1 MKPER
6 TAPEDHHRGPE
17 TDGDWL
23 RGLLRRMVLVRA
35 FEERLGEL
43 AREQRLPG
51 FIHLSIGQEAVSV
64 GTCGVLRETDRITS
78 THRGHGH
85 AIAKGCEPG
94 PVFAELLGRE
104 GGYCRGRGGS
114 MHLLSLEHG
123 LLGTNGIVGGGIPI
137 AVGSA
142 LTSRVSGDDGVTVAF
157 FGDGAAN
164 EGVLSESLNLAAIWR
179 LPIVFVCE
187 NNGFAEWTATEEL
200 TAGRIVDR
208 GTPFGIPST
217 RVDGNDLLA
226 VVEVVGG
233 ACERARAGEGPS
245 LIEAVTYRI
254 HGHLIGEEAFT
265 SAYRTEQEVG
275 EWLARDPIELC
286 VATLAKAGEAEP
298 DAAAALRAGVDAEL
312 DEALAWAEASPL
324 PDPEEA
330 ESGVFVEDPQ

>member
-1 MKPER
+1 MTIDRSATEER
-6 TAPEDHHRGPE
+6 HRSPE
-17 TDGDWL
+17 TDGEWL

-35 FEERLGEL
+35 FEERLDLL

-51 FIHLSIGQEAVSV
+51 FVHLSIGQEAVSV
-64 GTCGVLRETDRITS
+64 GTCGVLERGDRITS

-85 AIAKGCEPG
+85 ALAKGCEPG
-94 PVFAELLGRE
+94 PIFAELLGRE

-114 MHLLSLEHG
+114 MHLLSLDDG

-142 LTSRVSGDDGVTVAF
+142 LTSSVTGDGAVTVAF

-164 EGVLSESLNLAAIWR
+164 EGVLHESLNLAAIWK
-179 LPIVFVCE
+179 LPILFVCE
-187 NNGFAEWTATEEL
+187 NNGFAEWTATDEL

-217 RVDGNDLLA
+217 RVEGNDLLA

-245 LIEAVTYRI
+245 LIEAVTYRT

-265 SAYRTEQEVG
+265 SAYRTEEEIS
-275 EWLARDPIELC
+275 EWRERDPIEI
-286 VATLAKAGEAEP
+286 AATTLAETGPAGP
-298 DAAAALRAGVDAEL
+298 DLLPAMREEVGAEL
-312 DEALAWAEASPL
+312 DAALAWAEQSPQ
-324 PDPEEA
+324 PDPAEA
-330 ESGVFVEDPQ
+330 ESGVFVEEAR